1 MKSKLDLSDG
11 DDADQHTA
19 LVPFHHFQEVH
30 SPQNLKSPPRGSVNP
45 GDPSSG
51 GGDGASIEVA
61 KRRRGRPPGSKN
73 KPKPPVVITREA
85 EPQAAAMRP
94 HVLEIPAGHDVVS
107 SLGLF
112 ARRRGLGLCVLSG
125 TGAVTNVALRQPPP
139 AAAASICFHGRF
151 EILSLSA
158 TFLPPLAADA
168 VAAKV
173 CSGGGE
179 VSISLAGP
187 QGQVVGG
194 TVAGPLVAAGTVVV
208 VAAAFSDPTF
218 HRLPMEEDVS
228 LSVSGCGGG
237 GGDAGEGNVQ
247 EHSGQQQEHRH
258 RRRHVHAVSTTAE
271 SVYGGHLAPDIIWA
285 PAGRMPLPP
294 PF

>member
-1 MKSKLDLSDG
+1 MKSKLDLGDG
-11 DDADQHTA
+11 DDADQHAA

-30 SPQNLKSPPRGSVNP
+30 SPQNLKSPPRGGEKP
-45 GDPSSG
+45 GDPSLA

-107 SLGLF
+107 SLGMF

-158 TFLPPLAADA
+158 TFLPPMAADA

-173 CSGGGE
+173 SGGGGE

-194 TVAGPLVAAGTVVV
+194 TVAGPLMAAGTVVV
-208 VAAAFSDPTF
+208 VAAAFSEPTF

-228 LSVSGCGGG
+228 LSVSGGGGG
-237 GGDAGEGNVQ
+237 GGDAGEGNEQ
-247 EHSGQQQEHRH
+247 EQSGQQQEYRH
-258 RRRHVHAVSTTAE
+258 RRRHVKAATTTAE
-271 SVYGGHLAPDIIWA
+271 SVYSGHLSPDIIWA

-294 PF
+294 PY